1 VGDLTFTITLPSDE
15 FFSGSIDRFFHP
27 NPWTPLIP
35 GNQIAISDVENL
47 NVDLVNPVYSLGF
60 EIVEMDIYNPNGI
73 STGVSSID
81 STFAVTLLNDGA
93 FIDEFKFN
101 APDDVAA
108 FVGVWGDSAFDR
120 VEIREIDGDTKGEYF
135 GQFYTGTTPVP

>member
-1 VGDLTFTITLPSDE
+1 MGLNFLSKNELASRE
-15 FFSGSIDRFFHP
+15 FFSGSIDREFHP

-47 NVDLVNPVYSLGF
+47 NVDLVKPVYALGF
-60 EIVEMDIYNPNGI
+60 EFVEEDIYNPNNLGPY
-73 STGVSSID
+73 TSID
-81 STFAVTLLNDGA
+81 STFTVTLLNDGTSVGV
-93 FIDEFKFN
+93 FTFN

-120 VEIREIDGDTKGEYF
+120 LRFER
-135 GQFYTGTTPVP
+135 